1 VKTAARVRANRRNAK
16 RSSGPRTKAG
26 KARVALN
33 ALQHGLSVPA
43 KARPQLDRMV
53 KGLTRLVAGDNPGAT
68 RLETAERLAEAQVDL
83 RRVSEV
89 RLSALRQLL
98 DKPQYVTVKPDETRF
113 YVIRKIWKRG
123 PGVDRTRPSGWALGR
138 ESDAEHLA
146 GIIVSL
152 SEALARFDRYKTRAL
167 SRRKFA
173 IRDLD
178 ALAAPPA

>member
-1 VKTAARVRANRRNAK
+1 MVGGRRTATANAASAGEK
-16 RSSGPRTKAG
+16 RT
-26 KARVALN
+26 ALT
-33 ALQHGLSVPA
+33 LS
-43 KARPQLDRMV
+43 
-53 KGLTRLVAGDNPGAT
+53 
-68 RLETAERLAEAQVDL
+68 

-146 GIIVSL
+146 DIIVSL
-152 SEALARFDRYKTRAL
+152 SEEFARFDRYKTRAL

-173 IRDLD
+173 VRAFD
-178 ALAAPPA
+178 ALAAAPSEIAPSNQPSAARSHGIETDAE